1 MFRLNNMTDTV
12 LDVEG
17 IERCTIA
24 AVAPLRVHTLAKW
37 LLAMDGGSMGRAA
50 SAVPL
55 SHGADN
61 ADPALIATIVA
72 QYASHGMQA
81 KFRLPD
87 VSAFAPFVA
96 HLRTLGYQRASPTLV
111 QTTTNTALCEATA
124 SALAAHAVTYEI
136 KLANEPDEGWVRVFA
151 KGNEPSVD
159 DLERVSNYRR
169 GAGVVFASLRQAND
183 QSRTTVAAG
192 AAAFSHGWACVHGL
206 NTLPAYRGQGLGSSV
221 LAALAQAAQDRGV
234 QRVML
239 QVEEDNTGAQALYR
253 RLGFSTAWRY
263 VYWQLP

>member
-1 MFRLNNMTDTV
+1 MTDNV

-24 AVAPLRVHTLAKW
+24 AVAPQTVHAMPKW
-37 LLAMDGGSMGRAA
+37 LLAMDSGSMGRAT

-61 ADPALIATIVA
+61 ADPALIAAIVA
-72 QYASHGMQA
+72 QYADYGMQA

-87 VSAFAPFVA
+87 VPAFTPLITQLQA
-96 HLRTLGYQRASPTLV
+96 LGYQRASPTLV
-111 QTTTNTALCEATA
+111 QTTTTAALRKVTA
-124 SALAAHAVTYEI
+124 SALAARVVE
-136 KLANEPDEGWVRVFA
+136 LSNEADEGWVNVFA
-151 KGNEPSVD
+151 KGMEPSAD
-159 DLERVSNYRR
+159 DLARVDNYRR
-169 GAGVVFASLRQAND
+169 GAGVLFASVRDATMHPTSSEGMTL
-183 QSRTTVAAG
+183 AAG

-206 NTLPAYRGQGLGSSV
+206 NTLATYRGQGLGSSV
-221 LAALAQAAQDRGV
+221 LAALAQAAQERGV

-239 QVEEDNTGAQALYR
+239 QVEEDNTGAQALYQ

-263 VYWQLP
+263 AYWQLPQVGG

>member
-1 MFRLNNMTDTV
+1 MTQNL

-24 AVAPLRVHTLAKW
+24 AVAPQQVHAMAQW
-37 LLAMDGGSMGRAA
+37 LLAMDGGSMGRAV

-55 SHGADN
+55 SHGADKAN
-61 ADPALIATIVA
+61 PALIAAIIA
-72 QYASHGMQA
+72 QYAGHGMQA

-87 VSAFAPFVA
+87 VPAFAPFTA
-96 HLRTLGYQRASPTLV
+96 QLHALGYRRASPTLML
-111 QTTTNTALCEATA
+111 TTTTASLCAATA
-124 SALAAHAVTYEI
+124 PATAAHDAVYVVQQ
-136 KLANEPDEGWVRVFA
+136 ANEPDEGWVNVFA
-151 KGNEPSVD
+151 KGLEPSED
-159 DLERVSNYRR
+159 DLARVSNYRR
-169 GAGVVFASLRQAND
+169 GTSVVFASVCKANSHQAND
-183 QSRTTVAAG
+183 HNMTTLAAG

-221 LAALAQAAQDRGV
+221 LAALAHAAHARGM

-239 QVEEDNTGAQALYR
+239 QVEEDNTGAQALYQ

>member
-1 MFRLNNMTDTV
+1 MSDDV

-24 AVAPLRVHTLAKW
+24 AVAPQMVHALPQW
-37 LLAMDGGSMGRAA
+37 LLAMDGGSMGRAT

-55 SHGADN
+55 SHAADN
-61 ADPALIATIVA
+61 ADPALIATIIA
-72 QYASHGMQA
+72 QYASHGMRA

-87 VSAFAPFVA
+87 VPAFAPFIA
-96 HLRTLGYQRASPTLV
+96 HLHALGYQRASPTLV
-111 QTTTNTALCEATA
+111 QTTATAALCEVTA
-124 SALAAHAVTYEI
+124 HAIAAHAATCEV
-136 KLANEPDEGWVRVFA
+136 KQANEPDEGWVRVFA
-151 KGNEPSVD
+151 KGNEPSAD

-169 GAGVVFASLRQAND
+169 GTGVVFASLRQAND

-192 AAAFSHGWACVHGL
+192 AAAFSQGWACVHGL
-206 NTLPAYRGQGLGSSV
+206 NTLAAYRGQGLGLSV
-221 LAALAQAAQDRGV
+221 LSALAQAAQERGV

-239 QVEEDNTGAQALYR
+239 QVEEDNTGAQALYQ